1 MFLQN
6 ITCYIFI
13 VNSSFPFFRVFLSLS
28 ALLTIFR
35 QKTMHF
41 CHSILMKKKIS
52 GRICSTS
59 ADPDFRVRFFV
70 SLCRSRSLLISATV
84 IHVVPAGV
92 LGLILTGIAAGVL
105 RFVPA
110 GIAAAVLS
118 TVLGTVLAGVTA
130 GILGAVLLRI
140 HGIGCVAVSAVIHIT
155 VMISH
160 NDSLLFGLVNLL
172 RD

>member
-1 MFLQN
+1 M
-6 ITCYIFI
+6 
-13 VNSSFPFFRVFLSLS
+13 FLSLS

-70 SLCRSRSLLISATV
+70 SLCRSRSLLISAAV

-105 RFVPA
+105 HFVPA
-110 GIAAAVLS
+110 GIAAA
-118 TVLGTVLAGVTA
+118 VLGTVLAGVTA

>member
-6 ITCYIFI
+6 ITRYIFN

-105 RFVPA
+105 R
-110 GIAAAVLS
+110 
-118 TVLGTVLAGVTA
+118 
-130 GILGAVLLRI
+130 AVLLRI

>member
-1 MFLQN
+1 
-6 ITCYIFI
+6 
-13 VNSSFPFFRVFLSLS
+13 
-28 ALLTIFR
+28 
-35 QKTMHF
+35 
-41 CHSILMKKKIS
+41 MKKKIS

-70 SLCRSRSLLISATV
+70 SLCQSRSLLISATV

-92 LGLILTGIAAGVL
+92 LGLILT
-105 RFVPA
+105 

>member
-1 MFLQN
+1 
-6 ITCYIFI
+6 
-13 VNSSFPFFRVFLSLS
+13 
-28 ALLTIFR
+28 
-35 QKTMHF
+35 
-41 CHSILMKKKIS
+41 MKKKIS

-59 ADPDFRVRFFV
+59 ADSDFRVRFFV

-110 GIAAAVLS
+110 GIAA
-118 TVLGTVLAGVTA
+118 

>member
-1 MFLQN
+1 M
-6 ITCYIFI
+6 
-13 VNSSFPFFRVFLSLS
+13 FLSLS

-59 ADPDFRVRFFV
+59 ADSDFRVRFFV

-130 GILGAVLLRI
+130 GILGAVLAGIAAGILSAVLLRI

-172 RD
+172 QD

>member
-6 ITCYIFI
+6 ITCYIFN

-70 SLCRSRSLLISATV
+70 SLCQSRSLLISATV
-84 IHVVPAGV
+84 IHV
-92 LGLILTGIAAGVL
+92 
-105 RFVPA
+105 VPA

>member
-1 MFLQN
+1 MW
-6 ITCYIFI
+6 
-13 VNSSFPFFRVFLSLS
+13 
-28 ALLTIFR
+28 
-35 QKTMHF
+35 
-41 CHSILMKKKIS
+41 
-52 GRICSTS
+52 
-59 ADPDFRVRFFV
+59 RVRWLVFNRNLRILV
-70 SLCRSRSLLISATV
+70 SAAVVHI
-84 IHVVPAGV
+84 VPAGV

-105 RFVPA
+105 RFVLA

-118 TVLGTVLAGVTA
+118 TVLSTVLTGVAA
-130 GILGAVLLRI
+130 GILSAVLLRI

>member
-1 MFLQN
+1 
-6 ITCYIFI
+6 
-13 VNSSFPFFRVFLSLS
+13 
-28 ALLTIFR
+28 
-35 QKTMHF
+35 MHF

-70 SLCRSRSLLISATV
+70 SLCRSRSL
-84 IHVVPAGV
+84 
-92 LGLILTGIAAGVL
+92 LTGIAAGVL